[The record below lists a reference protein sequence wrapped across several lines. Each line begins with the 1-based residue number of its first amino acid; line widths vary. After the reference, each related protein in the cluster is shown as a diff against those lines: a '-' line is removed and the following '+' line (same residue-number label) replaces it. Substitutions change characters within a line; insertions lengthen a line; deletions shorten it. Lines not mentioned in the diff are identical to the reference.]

1 MGSEK
6 FETAKASQPSQLRQR
21 RLVIGWPPRDW
32 RALIALT
39 ASIAGAAVLTG
50 FSIWLV
56 KLLVMFAR
64 ADPEVRMEVI
74 RALAT
79 SNYGLLAIIGAVLLS
94 LGLAIN
100 RRSVKGSAFG
110 ASFEAAG
117 GEEHDDDARP

>member
-1 MGSEK
+1 M
-6 FETAKASQPSQLRQR
+6 R
-21 RLVIGWPPRDW
+21 RRPDWPPRDW

-39 ASIAGAAVLTG
+39 ASILGAAVLTG

-56 KLLVMFAR
+56 TLLVSFAR
-64 ADPEVRMEVI
+64 SDPSARMEVI

-110 ASFEAAG
+110 ASFEAEG
-117 GEEHDDDARP
+117 GEEDDDDDPR

>member
-1 MGSEK
+1 M
-6 FETAKASQPSQLRQR
+6 R
-21 RLVIGWPPRDW
+21 RPDWPPRDW
-32 RALIALT
+32 RALVALT

-50 FSIWLV
+50 FSIWTV
-56 KLLVMFAR
+56 TLLVAFAR
-64 ADPEVRMEVI
+64 VDPRVRMDVVT
-74 RALAT
+74 ALAT

-117 GEEHDDDARP
+117 GEDHDDDNAA

>member
-1 MGSEK
+1 M
-6 FETAKASQPSQLRQR
+6 R
-21 RLVIGWPPRDW
+21 RSDWPPRDW
-32 RALIALT
+32 RALIALA
-39 ASIAGAAVLTG
+39 ASILGAAVLTG

-56 KLLVMFAR
+56 RLLVMFAT
-64 ADPEVRMEVI
+64 ADPRLRMEVV

-79 SNYGLLAIIGAVLLS
+79 SNYGLLAIIGAILLS

-117 GEEHDDDARP
+117 GEECDDADPR

>member
-1 MGSEK
+1 MI
-6 FETAKASQPSQLRQR
+6 R
-21 RLVIGWPPRDW
+21 RPTWPPRDW

-39 ASIAGAAVLTG
+39 ASIVGAAVLTG

-56 KLLVMFAR
+56 KLMVAFAT
-64 ADPEVRMEVI
+64 ADPKVRMDVI

-79 SNYGLLAIIGAVLLS
+79 SNYGLLAIIGAILLS

-117 GEEHDDDARP
+117 GEDHDDADPR

>member
-1 MGSEK
+1 M
-6 FETAKASQPSQLRQR
+6 
-21 RLVIGWPPRDW
+21 RLPTWPPRDW

-39 ASIAGAAVLTG
+39 ASILGAAVLTA
-50 FSIWLV
+50 FSVWLID
-56 KLLVMFAR
+56 LLVMFAR
-64 ADPEVRMEVI
+64 ADPRVRMEVI

-79 SNYGLLAIIGAVLLS
+79 SNYGLLAIIGAILLS

-117 GEEHDDDARP
+117 GEEHDDDART

>member
-1 MGSEK
+1 M
-6 FETAKASQPSQLRQR
+6 R
-21 RLVIGWPPRDW
+21 RPGWPPRDW

-39 ASIAGAAVLTG
+39 ASILGAAVLTG

-56 KLLVMFAR
+56 RLLVTFAR
-64 ADPEVRMEVI
+64 SDASVRMEVI

-79 SNYGLLAIIGAVLLS
+79 SNYSLLAIIGAVLLS

-117 GEEHDDDARP
+117 GEDNDDARP

>member
-1 MGSEK
+1 MR
-6 FETAKASQPSQLRQR
+6 APH
-21 RLVIGWPPRDW
+21 WPPRDW
-32 RALIALT
+32 RAFIALT
-39 ASIAGAAVLTG
+39 ASILGAAVLTG

-56 KLLVMFAR
+56 KLLVTFAR
-64 ADPEVRMEVI
+64 ADPKVRMEVI

-94 LGLAIN
+94 LGLANN

-117 GEEHDDDARP
+117 GEEHHDDHHA

>member
-1 MGSEK
+1 M
-6 FETAKASQPSQLRQR
+6 
-21 RLVIGWPPRDW
+21 RLPEWPPRDW
-32 RALIALT
+32 RALIALI

-56 KLLVMFAR
+56 RLLVRFAA
-64 ADPEVRMEVI
+64 ADPTLRMEVI

-117 GEEHDDDARP
+117 GEEDDDDPRS

>member
-1 MGSEK
+1 MDDIK
-6 FETAKASQPSQLRQR
+6 LETVKVSQPSQLRPHR
-21 RLVIGWPPRDW
+21 AVAGWPPRDW

-64 ADPEVRMEVI
+64 ADPTVRMEVI

-79 SNYGLLAIIGAVLLS
+79 SNYGLLAIIGAILLS

-117 GEEHDDDARP
+117 GEDDDDDRT

>member
-1 MGSEK
+1 MS
-6 FETAKASQPSQLRQR
+6 
-21 RLVIGWPPRDW
+21 RLVQWPPRDW
-32 RALIALT
+32 RALIALV
-39 ASIAGAAVLTG
+39 ASIIGAAVLTG

-56 KLLVMFAR
+56 RLLVAFAR
-64 ADPEVRMEVI
+64 ADPSVRIEVI

-79 SNYGLLAIIGAVLLS
+79 SNYGLLTIIGAVLLS

-117 GEEHDDDARP
+117 GEDDDANHG

>member
-1 MGSEK
+1 MSRL
-6 FETAKASQPSQLRQR
+6 PS
-21 RLVIGWPPRDW
+21 WPPRDW
-32 RALIALT
+32 RALVALT
-39 ASIAGAAVLTG
+39 ASIVGAAVLTA

-56 KLLVMFAR
+56 ELLVAVAR
-64 ADPEVRMEVI
+64 ADPSVRLEVI

-79 SNYGLLAIIGAVLLS
+79 SNYGLLAIIGTVLLS

-117 GEEHDDDARP
+117 GEDGDADHH

>member
-1 MGSEK
+1 MSR
-6 FETAKASQPSQLRQR
+6 APQ
-21 RLVIGWPPRDW
+21 WPPRDW
-32 RALIALT
+32 RAFIALI

-50 FSIWLV
+50 FSAWLV
-56 KLLVMFAR
+56 TLLVAFAR
-64 ADPEVRMEVI
+64 ADPRLRLEVI

-79 SNYGLLAIIGAVLLS
+79 SNYGLLAIIGAILLS

-117 GEEHDDDARP
+117 GEGDDADPR

>member
-1 MGSEK
+1 MR
-6 FETAKASQPSQLRQR
+6 APN
-21 RLVIGWPPRDW
+21 WPPRDW
-32 RALIALT
+32 RALVALI

-56 KLLVMFAR
+56 KLLVAFAR
-64 ADPEVRMEVI
+64 ADPSVRLDVI
-74 RALAT
+74 RALAST
-79 SNYGLLAIIGAVLLS
+79 NYGLLAIIGAILLS

-117 GEEHDDDARP
+117 GEEHDDDAHP

>member
-1 MGSEK
+1 MSEK
-6 FETAKASQPSQLRQR
+6 PENAEVRQPCQLRLR
-21 RLVIGWPPRDW
+21 RPATNWPPRDW

-39 ASIAGAAVLTG
+39 ASIVGAAVLTG

-56 KLLVMFAR
+56 TLLVGFAR
-64 ADPEVRMEVI
+64 TDASVRMEVI
-74 RALAT
+74 HALAT

-117 GEEHDDDARP
+117 GEEHHDADDRP

>member
-1 MGSEK
+1 MR
-6 FETAKASQPSQLRQR
+6 APD
-21 RLVIGWPPRDW
+21 WPPRDW

-64 ADPEVRMEVI
+64 ADPAVRMEVI
-74 RALAT
+74 GALAT
-79 SNYGLLAIIGAVLLS
+79 SNYGLLAIIGAILLS
-94 LGLAIN
+94 LGLAVN

-117 GEEHDDDARP
+117 GDDDDDDCR